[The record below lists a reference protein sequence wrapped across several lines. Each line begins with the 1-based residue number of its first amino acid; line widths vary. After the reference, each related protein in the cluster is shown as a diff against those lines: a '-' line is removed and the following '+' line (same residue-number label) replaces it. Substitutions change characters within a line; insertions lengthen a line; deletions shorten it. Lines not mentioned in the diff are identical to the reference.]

1 MFVSGVLEGMMYI
14 HTKFINLFFRNST
27 MSGTHEL
34 PIFKGQYPEG
44 MLEDLTNHP
53 VNEVFTKWKWDRGS
67 RLVS

>member
-1 MFVSGVLEGMMYI
+1 
-14 HTKFINLFFRNST
+14 

-53 VNEVFTKWKWDRGS
+53 VNEVFAKWKWDRGS